1 MKKCP
6 HCGEKNFNDADVCVK
21 CQCEILDIKPGNHKR
36 KKQRMSSDQLIGLT
50 AILIL
55 LCIISVCV
63 ALFVAPFPFVLVLV
77 FVFTYSVCVC
87 ISRLKAIAKENGCVP
102 SAENIE
108 YCPVC
113 NSRNIKIYREGYNY
127 NKGFWLRAFGVKG
140 GGYVAGMNSNRARC
154 RCMTCGYDWATDYDY
169 RLIDKK

>member
-1 MKKCP
+1 MKNKAFGVLLGLSIGLP
-6 HCGEKNFNDADVCVK
+6 MLFIPLLLVFPNFIAAMFFAVV
-21 CQCEILDIKPGNHKR
+21 EGA
-36 KKQRMSSDQLIGLT
+36 LIGS
-50 AILIL
+50 AQ
-55 LCIISVCV
+55 SVWKKKNNKIDKKDNV
-63 ALFVAPFPFVLVLV
+63 
-77 FVFTYSVCVC
+77 Y
-87 ISRLKAIAKENGCVP
+87 
-102 SAENIE
+102 
-108 YCPVC
+108 YCPAC